1 MEKPFILPGQP
12 TKYARD
18 KLFEIVHTK
27 LEVELD
33 FEKKSI
39 TGRVEH
45 TLNSGSPLAFVELD
59 ASELEI
65 RSVKVDGRDA
75 GFEYASRDT
84 LRISPKVAIKGTF
97 KVEIE
102 YKATPRRGLY
112 FRGPTKDHPHRFLH
126 AFTQGQ
132 AEDSKYWF
140 PCYDYPNMRTQS
152 EVIVTAPAEMIAISN
167 GVLVSSKEIEV
178 GGAKKRKV
186 WHFRQE
192 FPHPSY
198 LLSVVVGEYD
208 RTAEDHKGVLLE
220 YYAPTSRKAELQ
232 RSFSKTPKMIDF
244 FSSVTGQPYPY
255 PKYAQ
260 SVVSDFMFGG
270 MENIT
275 ATTLTERTLHDERA
289 HQDFTSDNLV
299 AHELAHQWFGDY
311 ITCRDWS
318 HAWLNEGF
326 ANFFTALF
334 KEFDE
339 GPEEY
344 QYFFNTYRETLF
356 DEVEEHYQRPIVTK
370 RYFDPEEMFDSHTYE
385 KGAWV
390 LNALR
395 GYLGDEVFLKGIKG
409 YVAKHRASLVETSDF
424 RRAMEDASGLNLEP
438 FFEQWVFS
446 QGFPEYEARY
456 SWDEGS
462 KTAVLSLEQSN
473 VGSVPQFTTPIE
485 IRLTLRDG
493 SISRR
498 KVTLNSKAST
508 FYFPLDGEPLNVS
521 IDPQNWIL
529 KKLNFQKPERM
540 YIFQLEKDQNAMER
554 VRACWEL
561 GKSKSDD
568 AITALARAIDSD
580 RFWGVGL
587 EAAANLG
594 KIGTKA
600 AMDALVARKGHPH
613 HKVRR
618 GIAIGLRHFSTL
630 EGNEEAIGTLIW
642 YLNNDYSY
650 YVRAFAAQSLGYFTK
665 LEVAFEALMSALK
678 QESVND
684 QVRYRAFLGLAE
696 RKDGK
701 GLEIAIDYLRNATE
715 YQARV
720 GAALAVGKLGRGRPE
735 ALDALLSS
743 ENDPDIYVR
752 TMAANAVRYLEDK
765 NAIPGL
771 EKWLAREP
779 SGRCR
784 RRLRET
790 IYLLQQGT
798 RESENV
804 AKLQEDVEKLK
815 SENSELRQRI
825 NALEGK
831 A

>member
-1 MEKPFILPGQP
+1 MERKMEKPFILPGQP

-39 TGRVEH
+39 AGRVEH
-45 TLNSGSPLAFVELD
+45 TLNSGSLFAFVELD

-167 GVLVSSKEIEV
+167 GVLVSSKEIAV

-208 RTAEDHKGVLLE
+208 RTVEDHKGVLLE

-339 GPEEY
+339 GP
-344 QYFFNTYRETLF
+344 
-356 DEVEEHYQRPIVTK
+356 
-370 RYFDPEEMFDSHTYE
+370 
-385 KGAWV
+385 
-390 LNALR
+390 
-395 GYLGDEVFLKGIKG
+395 G

-600 AMDALVARKGHPH
+600 VMDALVARKGHPH

-665 LEVAFEALMSALK
+665 SEVAFEALMSALK

-720 GAALAVGKLGRGRPE
+720 GAALTVGKLGRGRPE
-735 ALDALLSS
+735 ASDALLSS

-804 AKLQEDVEKLK
+804 AKLKEDVEKLK